1 MKTYLSK
8 QMQVNP
14 YMQAI
19 RHPELY
25 LKRMLTHTFIVGI
38 VTFAINLIY
47 VNTTMNSI
55 KIPAGIHSML
65 GFVIA
70 MLLVFRTNTAY
81 ERWWEGRKKIQEL
94 KYNYISIVTIIEGSF
109 NLGSI
114 QKEYFYKELHKQL
127 EYIRSFLKSEDH
139 ILVKSQIRQMGI
151 LLRMVNDYRQDLKP
165 EEIADLRKY
174 LQEISCMIVACERI
188 KYTPIPIAYAI
199 HVKLCIFIYVAT
211 LPFSLFHDLDLWSTP
226 IVMALYFIISG
237 TEIISNEIE
246 NPFQG
251 EANDLPVDELLNE
264 IKELVPCK

>member
-1 MKTYLSK
+1 MKK
-8 QMQVNP
+8 QIFKTIKTNP

-19 RHPELY
+19 RHPEIY
-25 LKRMLTHTFIVGI
+25 LKRMLTHTFLVGI
-38 VTFAINLIY
+38 VTFIINS
-47 VNTTMNSI
+47 V
-55 KIPAGIHSML
+55 KIPTGIHAML

-94 KYNYISIVTIIEGSF
+94 KYNYISIITIMEGAS
-109 NLGSI
+109 NMSSL
-114 QKEYFYKELHKQL
+114 QKEYFYKELNKQL

-139 ILVKSQIRQMGI
+139 ILVRSQIKQMAT
-151 LLRMVNDYRQDLKP
+151 MVKITNGNRANLQP
-165 EEIADLRKY
+165 EELSDLRKY

-211 LPFSLFHDLDLWSTP
+211 LPFSLFHDLNLWSTP

-251 EANDLPVDELLNE
+251 EANDLPVDELLDE
-264 IKELVPCK
+264 IKDLIPNK